1 MQATLAEYTDIY
13 NSSADQGQTVAP
25 PAEQSTEDWSFASL
39 SRAETLW
46 GPHGYHRYP
55 AKFIPQLTRKLID
68 MYSQRGDL
76 VADQFLGSGT
86 TGVEALRAGRRF
98 FGSDISP
105 VAVLISQAKC
115 LPILPSEVDATWK
128 HLNSQLNGV
137 PRVTKR
143 HLTDTEKSAIK
154 AVDIVHAAPT
164 SDERFRYWFPEA
176 HRSALEQILNS
187 VRAIENAAAR
197 TFFLCA
203 FSNTLRGCS
212 IWLSGSTKAQKD
224 LKKTLADPADAFRW
238 QVGDMLRRNRLYWQ
252 ELEKAE
258 PDLPNATSRHAV
270 AVADA
275 RCLPL
280 ADASVDL
287 LLTSPPYSTCYEY
300 AELHQLTRL
309 WFERHDLIS
318 VETRAQH
325 AYIGSKGVSGRDGA
339 TMQAAATT
347 GTVVAAGTPV
357 SPPHYSTGSAKAD
370 AAIAILAAKVSGS
383 SGKNKSVNREVR
395 ALRYYFEDMRKAI
408 AEAAR
413 VVAPSKYLVLVIGD
427 TKKRGITI
435 PTSDALTEMAC
446 EAGFSLERKIVR
458 GIPVRILTTTRDQTT
473 GRFSST
479 ADSDAK
485 AYPEE
490 DILIFRRVTTPLAN
504 DDRHG

>member
-1 MQATLAEYTDIY
+1 MVEIALPASCPSHRPNDSRRVEFGGTIVTDYLYLHQEEQMQATLAVDADTY
-13 NSSADQGQTVAP
+13 NASVDQGQLGAP
-25 PAEQSTEDWSFASL
+25 PTEPPTEDWSFGSL

-68 MYSQRGDL
+68 MYSQCGDL

-115 LPILPSEVDATWK
+115 LPILPSELDATWK
-128 HLNSQLNGV
+128 RLNSQLNNM

-143 HLTDTEKSAIK
+143 HLTDPEKGAIE
-154 AVDIVHAAPT
+154 AIDISHATPA

-176 HRSALEQILNS
+176 HRNSLEQILNA

-203 FSNTLRGCS
+203 FSNSLRGCS

-224 LKKTLADPADAFRW
+224 LKKTLADPADAFRL
-238 QVGDMLRRNRLYWQ
+238 QAGDMLRRNKLYWQ

-258 PDLPNATSRHAV
+258 LYPPNAASRHTL

-280 ADASVDL
+280 PNGSVDL

-318 VETRAQH
+318 VGTGAQH

-339 TMQAAATT
+339 TIPAAATT
-347 GTVVAAGTPV
+347 VPLIAAGTL
-357 SPPHYSTGSAKAD
+357 SPTPHYTTGSAKAD
-370 AAIAILAAKVSGS
+370 AAIAMLAAKVSGP
-383 SGKNKSVNREVR
+383 SGKNKSVSREVR

-408 AEAAR
+408 AEA
-413 VVAPSKYLVLVIGD
+413 P
-427 TKKRGITI
+427 
-435 PTSDALTEMAC
+435 ALY
-446 EAGFSLERKIVR
+446 R
-458 GIPVRILTTTRDQTT
+458 P
-473 GRFSST
+473 
-479 ADSDAK
+479 
-485 AYPEE
+485 
-490 DILIFRRVTTPLAN
+490 AN
-504 DDRHG
+504 TWCL